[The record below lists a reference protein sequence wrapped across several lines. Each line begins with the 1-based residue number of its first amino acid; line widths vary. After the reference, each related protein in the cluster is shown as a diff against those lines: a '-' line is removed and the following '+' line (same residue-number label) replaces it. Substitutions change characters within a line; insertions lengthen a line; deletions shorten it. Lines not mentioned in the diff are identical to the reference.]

1 MRRNHLFI
9 DSSLI
14 LFLILPAYH
23 LRDVYR
29 NTGNI
34 SSKQKQPGIFA
45 VPRSRAYTRA
55 FIQSFSEGG
64 SGFFSVFS
72 WGYVLYC
79 RYEKKEGLTHE
90 ELYNKYDLSIYD
102 PSAKAP
108 AFP

>member
-64 SGFFSVFS
+64 SG
-72 WGYVLYC
+72 YVLDC